1 MQGQALTMATERK
14 VVVRLRVVTVAARL
28 KLERE
33 VQGWSK
39 AKKGRRA
46 ERVGATMRQR
56 EWRWRVAPVEAEART
71 SWRRWRRRRRRTP
84 SGEMDA
90 LDHDL
95 GEIGEGAGGFGRD
108 VAAGG
113 GGEEASESGVEIA
126 RGGVMAGEEVSLW
139 EGERTEGRSA
149 RRRGRCG
156 GGGPRR

>member
-1 MQGQALTMATERK
+1 MRMQGQALTMATERK

-56 EWRWRVAPVEAEART
+56 EWRWRVAPVEAEAADKVGEGGVGGAGVRLL
-71 SWRRWRRRRRRTP
+71 
-84 SGEMDA
+84 GEMDA

-113 GGEEASESGVEIA
+113 GGEEASESGVEDSPA
-126 RGGVMAGEEVSLW
+126 GVN
-139 EGERTEGRSA
+139 
-149 RRRGRCG
+149 RRYKKSPDGVGAQR
-156 GGGPRR
+156 